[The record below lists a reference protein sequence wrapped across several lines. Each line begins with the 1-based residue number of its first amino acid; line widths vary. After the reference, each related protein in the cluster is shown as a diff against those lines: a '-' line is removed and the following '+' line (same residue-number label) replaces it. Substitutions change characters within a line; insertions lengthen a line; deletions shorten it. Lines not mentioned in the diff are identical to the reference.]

1 MLKKYTWRK
10 VSVVLEK
17 SFCKPRVPPHAGNL
31 DAPKKKSRGRGREG
45 EGSWCSQKRG
55 ERGNCRKDKV
65 PRSFLKE
72 VDFSCCCCAK
82 GGGAVFFGK
91 WRGGRQKG
99 QLPNDLWRLL
109 RKRREG
115 RGKLDVAAAVR
126 HRLDKENN
134 PYKMYHFLKSL
145 HQK

>member
-1 MLKKYTWRK
+1 MPPRRSQEDEGGRRRK
-10 VSVVLEK
+10 LHGVARS
-17 SFCKPRVPPHAGNL
+17 
-31 DAPKKKSRGRGREG
+31 
-45 EGSWCSQKRG
+45 G

-65 PRSFLKE
+65 SRSFLKE
-72 VDFSCCCCAK
+72 VDFGCCCCAK

-109 RKRREG
+109 QKGREG

-134 PYKMYHFLKSL
+134 P
-145 HQK
+145 